1 MLALTAVMVIEKT
14 SRWGARLVAPA
25 GVALLVAGA
34 VLVVLLLTGMVRQ
47 RIGRRRA
54 DPWRPSA
61 QSSSA
66 SSDAARAAP
75 SDSTGR

>member
-1 MLALTAVMVIEKT
+1 MNMNTVLLLAHEGHQHGPDPGL
-14 SRWGARLVAPA
+14 
-25 GVALLVAGA
+25 VALLVAGA
-34 VLVVLLLTGMVRQ
+34 VLVVLLLAGMVRQ
-47 RIGRRRA
+47 RVGRRRA

>member
-1 MLALTAVMVIEKT
+1 MMNMNAVLLLAHEGHQHGPDPGL
-14 SRWGARLVAPA
+14 
-25 GVALLVAGA
+25 VALLVAGA
-34 VLVVLLLTGMVRQ
+34 VLVVLLLAGMVRQ
-47 RIGRRRA
+47 RIGRRGA
-54 DPWRPSA
+54 D